1 MEVRM
6 MSQEI
11 SIFDLS
17 GGEGKTLSG
26 AILGKLFYAKLLP
39 IIERQ
44 NHPQPLFLNF
54 AGLDLVTSS
63 FFREGIL
70 AFRDYCVNNRFNLYP
85 IIANITQ
92 VSLDELDIALEVRGG
107 DAIIVCRLESGEVI
121 DARVVGPLEEKQQL
135 TLEAVLQV
143 KEADAATLLEKH
155 KESEGIGITGWNNRL
170 AALAAK
176 GLLIEFKKGRGKLYR
191 PVVELG

>member
-1 MEVRM
+1 M

-11 SIFDLS
+11 SILDLS
-17 GGEGKTLSG
+17 GSEVKVLSG
-26 AILGKLFYAKLLP
+26 AIPGRLFYAKLLQ

-44 NHPQPLFLNF
+44 NQPQPLFLNF

-92 VSLDELDIALEVRGG
+92 QSLDELDVALEVRGG
-107 DAIIVCRLESGEVI
+107 DAIIVCRLEGGEVI
-121 DARVVGPLEEKQQL
+121 DAQVVGPLEEKQML
-135 TLEAVLQV
+135 TLQAVL
-143 KEADAATLLEKH
+143 KEREADAASLLEKH
-155 KESEGIGITGWNNRL
+155 KESEEIGITGWNNRL

-176 GLLIEFKKGRGKLYR
+176 GLLVEFKKGRGKLYR

>member
-1 MEVRM
+1 

-17 GGEGKTLSG
+17 GGKAKILSG
-26 AILGKLFYAKLLP
+26 AIPGRLFYAKLLSV
-39 IIERQ
+39 IERQ
-44 NHPQPLFLNF
+44 NQPQPLFLNF

-70 AFRDYCVNNRFNLYP
+70 AFRDYCVNNRLNLYP
-85 IIANITQ
+85 VIANITQ
-92 VSLDELDIALEVRGG
+92 ESLDELSVALEVRGS
-107 DAIIVCRLESGEVI
+107 DAAIVCRLEGGEFR
-121 DARVVGPLEEKQQL
+121 DAQVVGPLEEKQQL
-135 TLEAVLQV
+135 TLEAVFQ
-143 KEADAATLLEKH
+143 EGESDAATLLEKH
-155 KESEGIGITGWNNRL
+155 KGSEGIGITGWNNRL

-176 GLLIEFKKGRGKLYR
+176 GLLLEFKKGRGKLYR